1 MLTTVGAAVVMTV
14 EPEMAED
21 DPEGVMLAV
30 TVASP
35 ALFPVASAASDTVN
49 VLESDVLHVTL
60 LVMFCVDPSL

>member
-1 MLTTVGAAVVMTV
+1 MLLVTAMLATVGAPVLMTV

-35 ALFPVASAASDTVN
+35 ALFPVATPALDTVN
-49 VLESDVLHVTL
+49 ALESDVLHDTL
-60 LVMFCVDPSL
+60 LVMI